1 MSDAA
6 LGRGQT
12 GFVVAARTILEL
24 GAELIS
30 SDGIALY
37 ELIKNAYDAGSRR
50 ATIKITNTLRFS
62 VLRNTRQRIDAA
74 IADRDQRGGDE
85 PAHLERL
92 RGEVLNQLDPS
103 ALRDV
108 RTEFL
113 DILGGAA
120 TLEAFRTVLQEAFDS
135 CNRIEITDTGE
146 GMSLEDLTQVYL
158 TIGTRSRLAEPAA
171 DGRRYVG
178 GKGLGRLS
186 AMRLGGWLEVITTR
200 AGEARRNE
208 LRIDWSRFTHTSDAL
223 LEEIEIRPQ
232 LGEVKGDPAEQGT
245 TIRISG
251 LLADWDLGRVQRL
264 VNGQFD
270 RLFDPFGRAARFPL
284 VISVNGTPVVV
295 PVFDRRILTEA
306 QAKAEIRYFN
316 DPPRFVADLDYIVHG
331 RTKQIVWD
339 VDDILGITSGEE
351 VSSEAMRTVGP
362 FSAHFHWFNRQKL
375 KSIDGFG
382 DRNKV
387 RDTVNDWANG
397 LMMYRDGFRVN
408 PYGAPDDDWLH
419 IDMKALGS
427 SGYKVN
433 RKQLIGAVN
442 ISAVDNPH
450 LVDQTNRE
458 GLRNNEERQ
467 LMVVLLQKLIT
478 EEFRNF
484 LNAVEREIKKSTHLS
499 VKDTTQYLDSVSKRV
514 KAALRQIAG
523 QVSSESLE
531 NVSFLTDTFEEL
543 EDRLRTAR
551 DAITTAEREQRDLVN
566 LAGIGLLV
574 EIVSH
579 ELGRVARRTLEL
591 IGETDRSR
599 VPREVAATF
608 ESVESQMLIIRRRLD
623 LLDPLS
629 PSGRNRRETFDLRAL
644 VEQVLESHQAQFDR
658 FGIAHSLRA
667 DSDRIT
673 IKAVKGMIVQVL
685 ENLLDNSVFWLR
697 QRLRM
702 EPGFRP
708 EMRVDIDICSLEL
721 RITDN
726 GPGIAPARAEE
737 VFRPFVSSKPPGE
750 GKGLGLYIAKEIA
763 RYHGSD
769 LYLLDEQVDG
779 KLHTF
784 VLDIDG
790 LQE

>member
-1 MSDAA
+1 MVETAGA
-6 LGRGQT
+6 VGQS

-37 ELIKNAYDAGSRR
+37 ELIKNAYDAGSKR
-50 ATIKITNTLRFS
+50 ATIRITNTLRYS
-62 VLRNTRQRIDAA
+62 VLRNMRQRIDAA
-74 IADRDQRGGDE
+74 IADRDLRGGD
-85 PAHLERL
+85 PAAHLQRL
-92 RGEVLNQLDPS
+92 RGEILAQVDPS
-103 ALRDV
+103 ALRDM
-108 RTEFL
+108 RTQFL
-113 DILGGAA
+113 DRLQDAG
-120 TLEAFRTVLQEAFDS
+120 TLETLRLALQDAFDT
-135 CNRIEITDTGE
+135 CNWIEVVDTGE
-146 GMSLEDLTQVYL
+146 GMSLENLTLVYL

-186 AMRLGGWLEVITTR
+186 AMRLGHRLEVVTTR
-200 AGEARRNE
+200 AGEPRRNE
-208 LRIDWSRFTHTSDAL
+208 LTIDWSRFTHSSDAL
-223 LEEIEIRPQ
+223 LDEIEIRPE
-232 LGEVKGDPAEQGT
+232 LGAEKADPAEQGT

-251 LLADWDLGRVQRL
+251 LQADWDLGRVQRL

-284 VISVNGTPVVV
+284 AMTVNGVPVPV

-306 QAKAEIRYFN
+306 QAKAEVRYFT

-331 RTKQIVWD
+331 RTKQVVWD
-339 VDDILGITSGEE
+339 ADDILGITSGDE
-351 VSSEAMRTVGP
+351 VSSEAMRTVGA

-387 RDTVNDWANG
+387 RGEVNDWANG

-408 PYGAPDDDWLH
+408 PYGAPDDDWLS
-419 IDMKALGS
+419 IDAKALGS

-442 ISAVDNPH
+442 ISAVGNPY

-467 LMVVLLQKLIT
+467 LVVVLLQKLIT

-514 KAALRQIAG
+514 KTALRQISG
-523 QVSSESLE
+523 QVSSDSLE
-531 NVSFLTDTFEEL
+531 DIGFLTETFEEL
-543 EDRLRTAR
+543 EERLRTAR

-591 IGETDRSR
+591 IAETDRSQ
-599 VPREVAATF
+599 VPRNVAATF

-629 PSGRNRRETFDLRAL
+629 PSGRNRREVFDLKAL

-658 FGIAHSLRA
+658 FGVQCSLEAQGERL
-667 DSDRIT
+667 SV
-673 IKAVKGMIVQVL
+673 KAVKGMIVQVL
-685 ENLLDNSVFWLR
+685 ENLLDNAVFWLR
-697 QRLRM
+697 QRQRM
-702 EPGFRP
+702 DPGFQP
-708 EMRVDIDICSLEL
+708 AIRVEIDIDSLEL

-769 LYLLDEQVDG
+769 LYLFDDLVEG

-784 VLDIDG
+784 ILDIDG